1 MLGSSSYLL
10 LLDLHNRKMFL
21 ELLQRLGNQ
30 FLVVLGRTS
39 KANQDLDDHL
49 HLGQQRIVSRK
60 RQMVGIQLDRLE
72 ELHIHFQL
80 QFGLV

>member
-1 MLGSSSYLL
+1 
-10 LLDLHNRKMFL
+10 MFL

-49 HLGQQRIVSRK
+49 HLGQQQIVNRK
-60 RQMVGIQLDRLE
+60 RQMVDIQLGCRMG